1 MIIWLLKCSVE
12 ISIRDA
18 GRENRTLTLFLERDF
33 KSRASTYSAIPARD
47 EVILSK
53 KEEKYKVTTGLEPV
67 IAVLQTAAL
76 TSLATSP

>member
-18 GRENRTLTLFLERDF
+18 GRENRTLSLFLERDF
-33 KSRASTYSAIPARD
+33 KSRASAYSAIPARD